1 MCIVLTYSDTEKKE
15 NLLWC
20 LEKVNSVK
28 ILEIFYLCLVQ
39 DTSFD
44 IVYNRK
50 YLHTKYCSNSYQSK
64 KRSKDRV
71 KDNY

>member
-44 IVYNRK
+44 CVQYKISPHK
-50 YLHTKYCSNSYQSK
+50 ILFKFSSLK
-64 KRSKDRV
+64 EEIKRSCKG
-71 KDNY
+71 